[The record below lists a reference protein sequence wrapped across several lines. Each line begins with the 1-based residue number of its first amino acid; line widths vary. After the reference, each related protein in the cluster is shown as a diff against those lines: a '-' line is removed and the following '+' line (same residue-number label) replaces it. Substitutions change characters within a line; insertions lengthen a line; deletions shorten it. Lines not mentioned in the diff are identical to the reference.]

1 MDTVRKRDE
10 IISIEQRSL
19 VSQRYRRIT
28 RAVNSE
34 FWGNTSETAHSLYV
48 GSYGR
53 DTAIDTSDILFARFF
68 VFSVYGRDTAIDTSD
83 IDILVELPRDEY
95 NRYDALR
102 GNGQSRLLQAL
113 KNAILQTYPRSDIHG
128 DGQVVVINFTDGMK
142 FEVLPAFHQL
152 DWWGNWN
159 GKYDYPDS
167 NMGGNW
173 LTTDPKSEQQAMKE
187 KNVAS
192 NGLLF
197 DTCKHMREIRDNYFR
212 SYHLPGIVIDSFVY
226 HNISDWHWLREGE
239 QSSNQP
245 IGTYEK
251 RLYDSCPF
259 WSFNLTAPGNNM
271 PVDTYKYIDALIKV
285 LKYMSKE

>member
-1 MDTVRKRDE
+1 MYFCVRNKINMDTVRKRGE

-34 FWGNTSETAHSLYV
+34 FWGSTSETAHSLYV

-53 DTAIDTSDILFARFF
+53 
-68 VFSVYGRDTAIDTSD
+68 GTAIDTSD

-95 NRYDALR
+95 NKYDALR

-113 KNAILQTYPRSDIHG
+113 KNAILQTYPNSDIHG
-128 DGQVVVINFTDGMK
+128 DGQVVVINFSDGIK
-142 FEVLPAFHQL
+142 FEVLPAFRQL

-159 GKYDYPDS
+159 GKYDYPNS

-173 LTTDPKSEQQAMKE
+173 LTTNPKSEQQAMKE
-187 KNVAS
+187 KNIAS

-212 SYHLPGIVIDSFVY
+212 SYHLPGIVIDSFIY
-226 HNISDWHWLREGE
+226 HNIADWHWLREGE

-251 RLYDSCPF
+251 RLYDSCPV
-259 WSFNLTAPGNNM
+259 WSFNLTAPGSNM
-271 PVDTYKYIDALIKV
+271 PVDTYKYIDVLIKV
-285 LKYMSKE
+285 LKYMTEE

>member
-1 MDTVRKRDE
+1 METVKKRGE
-10 IISIEQRSL
+10 VISAEQRSL

-34 FWGNTSETAHSLYV
+34 FWGSTSETTHSLYV

-53 DTAIDTSDILFARFF
+53 
-68 VFSVYGRDTAIDTSD
+68 GTAIDTSD
-83 IDILVELPRDEY
+83 IDMLVELPREEY
-95 NRYDALR
+95 NRYDALK

-113 KNAILQTYPRSDIHG
+113 KNAIMQIYPRSDIRG
-128 DGQVVVINFTDGMK
+128 DGQVVVIDFTDGIR
-142 FEVLPAFHQL
+142 FEVLPAFRQI
-152 DWWGNWN
+152 DWLGNWN

-173 LTTDPKSEQQAMKE
+173 LTTAPQVEQQAMKE
-187 KNVAS
+187 RNTTS

-197 DTCKHMREIRDNYFR
+197 DTCKHMRGIRDSHFK

-226 HNISDWHWLREGE
+226 HYIADWHWLRNGE

-251 RLYDSCPF
+251 KLYNSCPD
-259 WSFNLTAPGNNM
+259 WAFNLTAPGSGM
-271 PVDTYKYIDALIKV
+271 KVDTSGCVDVLNKV
-285 LKYMSKE
+285 LKYMSEE

>member
-1 MDTVRKRDE
+1 MDTVKKRGE
-10 IISIEQRSL
+10 IISADQRSL

-34 FWGNTSETAHSLYV
+34 FWSSTSEIAHSLYV

-53 DTAIDTSDILFARFF
+53 
-68 VFSVYGRDTAIDTSD
+68 GTAIDTSD
-83 IDILVELPRDEY
+83 IDMLVELPREEY
-95 NRYDALR
+95 NRYDTLK

-113 KNAILQTYPRSDIHG
+113 KNAIMQTYPRSNIRG
-128 DGQVVVINFTDGMK
+128 DGQVVVIDFTDGIR
-142 FEVLPAFHQL
+142 FEVLPAFRQI

-159 GKYDYPDS
+159 EKYDYPDS

-173 LTTDPKSEQQAMKE
+173 LTTAPQLEQKAMKE
-187 KNVAS
+187 RNIAS

-197 DTCKHMREIRDNYFR
+197 DTCKHMREIRDNHFK

-226 HNISDWHWLREGE
+226 HYIADWHWLKNGE

-251 RLYDSCPF
+251 RLYNSCPY
-259 WSFNLTAPGNNM
+259 WAFNLTAPGSGM
-271 PVDTYKYIDALIKV
+271 KVDTFGCVDVLNKV
-285 LKYMSKE
+285 LKYMSEE